1 MDDTTVNRLDLS
13 QYRLV
18 KVPQCPSVDLSTAP
32 SAEVDVE
39 RQVLTWIVSHVRSR
53 KRTDH
58 H

>member
-1 MDDTTVNRLDLS
+1 MDDTTVNRLDFS

-18 KVPQCPSVDLSTAP
+18 KVPQCPAVDLSTAP
-32 SAEVDVE
+32 PAEVDVE